1 MELYNSVIIPI
12 FQVIILFCVIKIIS
26 DLKYNKWDYISIFG
40 IIIPVSS
47 LFYIFIGPETI
58 PILLVSTLIL
68 IYIRSKFLGLVVA
81 ILSFLLMY
89 ISNFFTLWI
98 SAMVE
103 RVIHNEYILFISYSL
118 FFTLISLL
126 LAFLTRFFV
135 KKLTSSILSLNK
147 AYLTLI
153 GIILLSTFITLYMYM
168 PKNIISYGDFK
179 YLAVIYV
186 IFIITIAILI
196 VTVSFS
202 IIREIQY
209 KRNMKEIE
217 NYYKYTLQIE
227 KINNEMRK
235 FRHDYVN
242 ILTTMSDYIRENDM
256 AGLRSYFNDEIL
268 PMQDSMQMNT
278 VKINGTENLRVREI
292 KGLLTTKILQAQEKN
307 ISINIEVP
315 EPIDKIN
322 MPIIDLSRVI
332 GIILD
337 NAIEA
342 SETITEDALI
352 RVAFIKNSDIS
363 VTFIV
368 MNKCED
374 DIPRVHTL
382 FQENFSTKRGNRG
395 LGLFTLKEI
404 TDSNAN
410 VLLDTTIENGYFVQK
425 VEILNSQS

>member
-1 MELYNSVIIPI
+1 MDILNSIYISTFQII
-12 FQVIILFCVIKIIS
+12 VLFIVLKIIS
-26 DLKYNKWDYISIFG
+26 NLQYTKWDYISMLG
-40 IIIPVSS
+40 IIIPSTFLYS
-47 LFYIFIGPETI
+47 FFGTKTI
-58 PILLVSTLIL
+58 LILVIATLIL
-68 IYIRSKFLGLVVA
+68 MYIRNKMLGLVLA
-81 ILSFLLMY
+81 TLGFLLLY
-89 ISNFFTLWI
+89 ISNFFAMWITTLMNDYVNNSYLI
-98 SAMVE
+98 LTIYGLSFVIFSIILGFATRYFVIKLSA
-103 RVIHNEYILFISYSL
+103 
-118 FFTLISLL
+118 
-126 LAFLTRFFV
+126 
-135 KKLTSSILSLNK
+135 SILSLNK
-147 AYLTLI
+147 VYLTLI
-153 GIILLSTFITLYMYM
+153 GIILLATFTILYMYM

-209 KRNMKEIE
+209 KRNVKEVE

-227 KINNEMRK
+227 KINNDMRK

-256 AGLRSYFNDEIL
+256 AGLRRYFNDEIL

-307 ISINIEVP
+307 ISISIEVP

>member
-1 MELYNSVIIPI
+1 MDILNSIYISTFQII
-12 FQVIILFCVIKIIS
+12 VLFIVLKIIS
-26 DLKYNKWDYISIFG
+26 NLQYTKWDYISMLG
-40 IIIPVSS
+40 IIIPSTFLYS
-47 LFYIFIGPETI
+47 FFGTKTI
-58 PILLVSTLIL
+58 LILVIATLIL
-68 IYIRSKFLGLVVA
+68 MYIRNKMLGLVLATLV
-81 ILSFLLMY
+81 FLLLY
-89 ISNFFTLWI
+89 ISNFFAMWITTLMNDYVNNSYLI
-98 SAMVE
+98 LTIYGLSFVIFSIILGFATRYFVIKLSA
-103 RVIHNEYILFISYSL
+103 
-118 FFTLISLL
+118 
-126 LAFLTRFFV
+126 
-135 KKLTSSILSLNK
+135 SILSLNK
-147 AYLTLI
+147 VYLTLI
-153 GIILLSTFITLYMYM
+153 GIILLATFTILYMYM

-209 KRNMKEIE
+209 KRNVKEVE

-227 KINNEMRK
+227 KINNDMRK

-256 AGLRSYFNDEIL
+256 AGLRRYFNDEIL

-307 ISINIEVP
+307 ISISIEVP
-315 EPIDKIN
+315 EPIEKIN

-342 SETITEDALI
+342 SESITEDALI

>member
-1 MELYNSVIIPI
+1 MDILNSIYISTFQII
-12 FQVIILFCVIKIIS
+12 VLFIVLKIIS
-26 DLKYNKWDYISIFG
+26 NLQYTKWDYISMLG
-40 IIIPVSS
+40 IIIPSTFLYS
-47 LFYIFIGPETI
+47 FFGTKTI
-58 PILLVSTLIL
+58 LILVIATLIL
-68 IYIRSKFLGLVVA
+68 MYIRNKMLGLVLA
-81 ILSFLLMY
+81 TLGFLLLY
-89 ISNFFTLWI
+89 ISNFFAMWITTLMNDYVNNSYLI
-98 SAMVE
+98 LTIYGLSFVIFSIILGFATRYFVIKLSA
-103 RVIHNEYILFISYSL
+103 
-118 FFTLISLL
+118 
-126 LAFLTRFFV
+126 
-135 KKLTSSILSLNK
+135 SILSLNK
-147 AYLTLI
+147 VYLTLI
-153 GIILLSTFITLYMYM
+153 GIILLATFTILYMYM

-209 KRNMKEIE
+209 KRNVKEVE

-227 KINNEMRK
+227 KINNDMRK

-307 ISINIEVP
+307 ISISIEVP
-315 EPIDKIN
+315 EPIEKIN
-322 MPIIDLSRVI
+322 MSIIDLSRVI

-342 SETITEDALI
+342 SESITEDALI

>member
-1 MELYNSVIIPI
+1 MDILNSIYISTFQII
-12 FQVIILFCVIKIIS
+12 VLFIVLKIIS
-26 DLKYNKWDYISIFG
+26 NLQYTKWDYISMLG
-40 IIIPVSS
+40 IIIPSTFLYS
-47 LFYIFIGPETI
+47 FFGTKTI
-58 PILLVSTLIL
+58 LILVIATLIL
-68 IYIRSKFLGLVVA
+68 MYIRNKMLGLVLA
-81 ILSFLLMY
+81 TLGFLLLY
-89 ISNFFTLWI
+89 ISNFFAMWITTLMNDYVNNSYLI
-98 SAMVE
+98 LTIYGLSFVIFSIILGFATRYFVIKLSA
-103 RVIHNEYILFISYSL
+103 
-118 FFTLISLL
+118 
-126 LAFLTRFFV
+126 
-135 KKLTSSILSLNK
+135 SILSLNK
-147 AYLTLI
+147 VYLTLI
-153 GIILLSTFITLYMYM
+153 GIILLATFTILYMYM

-209 KRNMKEIE
+209 KRNVKEVE

-227 KINNEMRK
+227 KINNDMRK

-307 ISINIEVP
+307 ISISIEVP

>member
-1 MELYNSVIIPI
+1 MDILNSIYISTFQII
-12 FQVIILFCVIKIIS
+12 VLFIVLKIIS
-26 DLKYNKWDYISIFG
+26 NLQYTKWDYISMLG
-40 IIIPVSS
+40 IIIPSTFLYS
-47 LFYIFIGPETI
+47 FFGTKTI
-58 PILLVSTLIL
+58 LILVIATLIL
-68 IYIRSKFLGLVVA
+68 MYIRNKMLGLVLA
-81 ILSFLLMY
+81 TLGFLLLY
-89 ISNFFTLWI
+89 ISNFFAMWITTLMNDYVNNSYLI
-98 SAMVE
+98 LTIYGLSFVIFSIILGFATRYFVIKLSA
-103 RVIHNEYILFISYSL
+103 
-118 FFTLISLL
+118 
-126 LAFLTRFFV
+126 
-135 KKLTSSILSLNK
+135 SILSLNK
-147 AYLTLI
+147 VYLTLI
-153 GIILLSTFITLYMYM
+153 GIILLATFTILYMYM

-209 KRNMKEIE
+209 KRNVKEVE

-227 KINNEMRK
+227 KINNDMRK

-256 AGLRSYFNDEIL
+256 AGLRRYFNDEIL

-307 ISINIEVP
+307 ISISIEVP

-382 FQENFSTKRGNRG
+382 FQENFSTKPGNRG

>member
-1 MELYNSVIIPI
+1 MDILNSIYISTFQII
-12 FQVIILFCVIKIIS
+12 VLFIVLKIIS
-26 DLKYNKWDYISIFG
+26 NLQYTKWDYISMLG
-40 IIIPVSS
+40 IIIPSTFLYS
-47 LFYIFIGPETI
+47 FFGTKTI
-58 PILLVSTLIL
+58 LILVIATLIL
-68 IYIRSKFLGLVVA
+68 MYIRNKMLGLVLA
-81 ILSFLLMY
+81 TLGFLLLY
-89 ISNFFTLWI
+89 ISNFFAMWITTLMNDYVNNSYLI
-98 SAMVE
+98 LTIYGLSFVIFSIILGFATRYFVIKLSA
-103 RVIHNEYILFISYSL
+103 
-118 FFTLISLL
+118 
-126 LAFLTRFFV
+126 
-135 KKLTSSILSLNK
+135 SILSLNK
-147 AYLTLI
+147 VYLTLI
-153 GIILLSTFITLYMYM
+153 GIILLATFTILYMYM

-209 KRNMKEIE
+209 KRNVKEVE

-227 KINNEMRK
+227 KINNDMRK

-256 AGLRSYFNDEIL
+256 AGLRRYFNDEIL

-292 KGLLTTKILQAQEKN
+292 KGLLTTKILQNKEKN
-307 ISINIEVP
+307 ISISIEVP

>member
-1 MELYNSVIIPI
+1 MDILNSIYISTFQII
-12 FQVIILFCVIKIIS
+12 VLFIVLKIIS
-26 DLKYNKWDYISIFG
+26 NLRYSKWDYISMIG
-40 IIIPVSS
+40 IIIPSTFLYS
-47 LFYIFIGPETI
+47 FFGTKTI
-58 PILLVSTLIL
+58 LILVIATLIL
-68 IYIRSKFLGLVVA
+68 MYIRNKMLGLVLA
-81 ILSFLLMY
+81 TLGFLLLY
-89 ISNFFTLWI
+89 ISNFFAMWITTLMNDYVNNSYLI
-98 SAMVE
+98 LTIYGLSFVIFSIILGFATRYFVIKLSA
-103 RVIHNEYILFISYSL
+103 
-118 FFTLISLL
+118 
-126 LAFLTRFFV
+126 
-135 KKLTSSILSLNK
+135 SILSLNK
-147 AYLTLI
+147 VYLTLI
-153 GIILLSTFITLYMYM
+153 GIILLATFTILYMYM

-209 KRNMKEIE
+209 KRNVKEVE

-227 KINNEMRK
+227 KINNDMRK

-256 AGLRSYFNDEIL
+256 AGLRRYFNDEIL

-307 ISINIEVP
+307 ISISIEVP

>member
-1 MELYNSVIIPI
+1 MDILSSIYISTFQII
-12 FQVIILFCVIKIIS
+12 VLFIVLKIIS
-26 DLKYNKWDYISIFG
+26 NLQYTKWDYISMLG
-40 IIIPVSS
+40 IIIPSTFLYS
-47 LFYIFIGPETI
+47 FFGTKTI
-58 PILLVSTLIL
+58 LILVIATLIL
-68 IYIRSKFLGLVVA
+68 MYIRNKMLGLVLA
-81 ILSFLLMY
+81 TLGFLLLY
-89 ISNFFTLWI
+89 ISNFFAMWITTLMNDYVNNSYLI
-98 SAMVE
+98 LTIYGLSFVIFSIILGFATRYFVIKLSA
-103 RVIHNEYILFISYSL
+103 
-118 FFTLISLL
+118 
-126 LAFLTRFFV
+126 
-135 KKLTSSILSLNK
+135 SILSLNK
-147 AYLTLI
+147 VYLTLI
-153 GIILLSTFITLYMYM
+153 GIILLATFTILYMYM

-209 KRNMKEIE
+209 KRNVKEVE

-227 KINNEMRK
+227 KINNDMRK

-256 AGLRSYFNDEIL
+256 AGLRRYFNDEIL

-307 ISINIEVP
+307 ISISIEVP

>member
-1 MELYNSVIIPI
+1 MDILNSIYISTFQII
-12 FQVIILFCVIKIIS
+12 VLFIVLKIIS
-26 DLKYNKWDYISIFG
+26 NLQYTKWDYISMLG
-40 IIIPVSS
+40 IIIPSTFLYS
-47 LFYIFIGPETI
+47 FFGTKTI
-58 PILLVSTLIL
+58 LILVIATLIL
-68 IYIRSKFLGLVVA
+68 MYIRNKMLGLVLA
-81 ILSFLLMY
+81 TLGFLLLY
-89 ISNFFTLWI
+89 ISNFFAMWITTLMNDYVNNSYLI
-98 SAMVE
+98 LTIYGLSFVIFSIILGFATRYFVIKLSA
-103 RVIHNEYILFISYSL
+103 
-118 FFTLISLL
+118 
-126 LAFLTRFFV
+126 
-135 KKLTSSILSLNK
+135 SILSLNK
-147 AYLTLI
+147 VYLTLI

-227 KINNEMRK
+227 KINNDMRK

-307 ISINIEVP
+307 ISISIEVP
-315 EPIDKIN
+315 EPIEKIN

-342 SETITEDALI
+342 SESITEDALI

>member
-1 MELYNSVIIPI
+1 MDILNSIYISTFQII
-12 FQVIILFCVIKIIS
+12 VLFIVLKIIS
-26 DLKYNKWDYISIFG
+26 NLRYSKWDYISMIG
-40 IIIPVSS
+40 IIIPSTFLYS
-47 LFYIFIGPETI
+47 FFGTKTI
-58 PILLVSTLIL
+58 LILVIATLIL
-68 IYIRSKFLGLVVA
+68 MYVRNKMLGLVLA
-81 ILSFLLMY
+81 TLGFLLLY
-89 ISNFFTLWI
+89 ISNFCAMWVTTLMSDYVKNVYLI
-98 SAMVE
+98 LSIYCLSF
-103 RVIHNEYILFISYSL
+103 VIFSVILGF
-118 FFTLISLL
+118 
-126 LAFLTRFFV
+126 ATRYFV
-135 KKLTSSILSLNK
+135 IKLSRSILSLNK
-147 AYLTLI
+147 VYLTLI

-209 KRNMKEIE
+209 KRNVKEVE

-227 KINNEMRK
+227 KINNDMRK

-256 AGLRSYFNDEIL
+256 AGLRRYFNDEIL

-307 ISINIEVP
+307 ISISIEVP

>member
-1 MELYNSVIIPI
+1 MDILNSIYISTFQII
-12 FQVIILFCVIKIIS
+12 VLFIVLKIIS
-26 DLKYNKWDYISIFG
+26 NLQYTKWDYISMLG
-40 IIIPVSS
+40 IIIPSTFLYS
-47 LFYIFIGPETI
+47 FFGTKTI
-58 PILLVSTLIL
+58 LILVIATLIL
-68 IYIRSKFLGLVVA
+68 MYIRNKMLGLVLA
-81 ILSFLLMY
+81 TLGFLLLY
-89 ISNFFTLWI
+89 ISNFFAMWITTLMNDYVNNSYLI
-98 SAMVE
+98 LTIYGLSFVIFSIILGFATRYFVIKLSA
-103 RVIHNEYILFISYSL
+103 
-118 FFTLISLL
+118 
-126 LAFLTRFFV
+126 
-135 KKLTSSILSLNK
+135 SILSLNK
-147 AYLTLI
+147 VYLTLI
-153 GIILLSTFITLYMYM
+153 GIILLATFTILYMYM

-209 KRNMKEIE
+209 KRNVKEVE

-227 KINNEMRK
+227 KINNDMRK

-307 ISINIEVP
+307 ISISIEVP
-315 EPIDKIN
+315 EPIEKIN

-342 SETITEDALI
+342 SESITEDALI

>member
-1 MELYNSVIIPI
+1 MDILNSIYISTFQII
-12 FQVIILFCVIKIIS
+12 VLFIVLKIIS
-26 DLKYNKWDYISIFG
+26 NLQYTKWDYISMLG
-40 IIIPVSS
+40 IIIPSTFLYS
-47 LFYIFIGPETI
+47 FFGTKTI
-58 PILLVSTLIL
+58 LILVIATLIL
-68 IYIRSKFLGLVVA
+68 MYIRNKMLGLVLATLV
-81 ILSFLLMY
+81 FLLLY
-89 ISNFFTLWI
+89 ISNFFAMWITTLMNDYVNNSYLI
-98 SAMVE
+98 LTIYGLSFVIFSIILGFATRYFVIKLSA
-103 RVIHNEYILFISYSL
+103 
-118 FFTLISLL
+118 
-126 LAFLTRFFV
+126 
-135 KKLTSSILSLNK
+135 SILSLNK
-147 AYLTLI
+147 VYLTLI
-153 GIILLSTFITLYMYM
+153 GIILLATFTILYMYM

-209 KRNMKEIE
+209 KRNVKEVE

-227 KINNEMRK
+227 KINNDMRK

-256 AGLRSYFNDEIL
+256 AGLRRYFNDEIL

-307 ISINIEVP
+307 ISISIEVP

>member
-1 MELYNSVIIPI
+1 MDILNSIYISTFQII
-12 FQVIILFCVIKIIS
+12 VLFIVLKIIS
-26 DLKYNKWDYISIFG
+26 NLQYTKWDYISMLG
-40 IIIPVSS
+40 IIIPSTFLYS
-47 LFYIFIGPETI
+47 FFGTKTI
-58 PILLVSTLIL
+58 LILVIATLIL
-68 IYIRSKFLGLVVA
+68 MYIRNKMLGLVLA
-81 ILSFLLMY
+81 TLGFLLLY
-89 ISNFFTLWI
+89 ISNFFAMWITTLMNDYVNNSYLI
-98 SAMVE
+98 LTIYGLSFVIFSIILGFATRYFVIKLSA
-103 RVIHNEYILFISYSL
+103 
-118 FFTLISLL
+118 
-126 LAFLTRFFV
+126 
-135 KKLTSSILSLNK
+135 SILSLNK
-147 AYLTLI
+147 VYLTLI
-153 GIILLSTFITLYMYM
+153 GIILLATFTILYMYM

-209 KRNMKEIE
+209 KRNVKEVE

-227 KINNEMRK
+227 NINNDMRK

-256 AGLRSYFNDEIL
+256 AGLRRYFNDEIL

-307 ISINIEVP
+307 ISISIEVP

>member
-1 MELYNSVIIPI
+1 MDILNSIYISTFQII
-12 FQVIILFCVIKIIS
+12 VLFIVLKIIS
-26 DLKYNKWDYISIFG
+26 NLRYSKWDYISMIG
-40 IIIPVSS
+40 IIIPSTFLYS
-47 LFYIFIGPETI
+47 FFGTKTI
-58 PILLVSTLIL
+58 LILVIATLIL
-68 IYIRSKFLGLVVA
+68 MYVRNKMLGLVLA
-81 ILSFLLMY
+81 TLGFLLLY
-89 ISNFFTLWI
+89 ISNFCAMWVTTLMSDYVKNVYLI
-98 SAMVE
+98 LSIYCLSF
-103 RVIHNEYILFISYSL
+103 VIFSVILGF
-118 FFTLISLL
+118 
-126 LAFLTRFFV
+126 ATRYFV
-135 KKLTSSILSLNK
+135 IKLSRSILSLNK
-147 AYLTLI
+147 VYLTLI

-268 PMQDSMQMNT
+268 PMQDSMQMKT
-278 VKINGTENLRVREI
+278 VKINGTEI

-307 ISINIEVP
+307 ISISIEVP
-315 EPIDKIN
+315 EPIEKIN

-342 SETITEDALI
+342 SESITEDALI

>member
-1 MELYNSVIIPI
+1 MDILNSIYISTFQII
-12 FQVIILFCVIKIIS
+12 VLFIVLKIIS
-26 DLKYNKWDYISIFG
+26 NLQYTKWDYISMLG
-40 IIIPVSS
+40 IIIPSTFLYS
-47 LFYIFIGPETI
+47 FFGTKTI
-58 PILLVSTLIL
+58 LILVIATLIL
-68 IYIRSKFLGLVVA
+68 MYIRNKMLGLVLATLV
-81 ILSFLLMY
+81 FLLLY
-89 ISNFFTLWI
+89 ISNFFAMWITTLMNDYVNNSYLI
-98 SAMVE
+98 LTIYGLSFVIFSIILGFAARYFVIKLSA
-103 RVIHNEYILFISYSL
+103 
-118 FFTLISLL
+118 
-126 LAFLTRFFV
+126 
-135 KKLTSSILSLNK
+135 SILSLNK
-147 AYLTLI
+147 VYLTLI
-153 GIILLSTFITLYMYM
+153 GIILLATFTILYMYM

-209 KRNMKEIE
+209 KRNVKEVE

-227 KINNEMRK
+227 KINNDMRK

-256 AGLRSYFNDEIL
+256 AGLRRYFNDEIL

-307 ISINIEVP
+307 ISISIEVP

>member
-1 MELYNSVIIPI
+1 MDILNSIYISTFQII
-12 FQVIILFCVIKIIS
+12 VLFIVLKIIS
-26 DLKYNKWDYISIFG
+26 NLRYSKWDYISMIG
-40 IIIPVSS
+40 IIIPSTFLYS
-47 LFYIFIGPETI
+47 FFGTKTI
-58 PILLVSTLIL
+58 LILVIATLIL
-68 IYIRSKFLGLVVA
+68 MYVRNKMLGLVLA
-81 ILSFLLMY
+81 TLGFLLLY
-89 ISNFFTLWI
+89 ISNFCAMWVTTLMSDYVKNVYLI
-98 SAMVE
+98 LSIYCLSF
-103 RVIHNEYILFISYSL
+103 VIFSVILGF
-118 FFTLISLL
+118 
-126 LAFLTRFFV
+126 ATRYFV
-135 KKLTSSILSLNK
+135 IKLSRSILSLNK
-147 AYLTLI
+147 VYLTLI

-307 ISINIEVP
+307 ISISIEVP
-315 EPIDKIN
+315 EPIEKIN

-342 SETITEDALI
+342 SESITEDALI

-425 VEILNSQS
+425 VEILNYQS

>member
-1 MELYNSVIIPI
+1 MDILNSIYISTFQII
-12 FQVIILFCVIKIIS
+12 VLFIVLKIIS
-26 DLKYNKWDYISIFG
+26 NLQYTKWDYISMLG
-40 IIIPVSS
+40 IIIPSTFLYS
-47 LFYIFIGPETI
+47 FFGTKTI
-58 PILLVSTLIL
+58 LILVIATLIL
-68 IYIRSKFLGLVVA
+68 MYIRNKMLGLVLA
-81 ILSFLLMY
+81 TLGFLLLY
-89 ISNFFTLWI
+89 ISNFFAMWITTLMNDYVNNSYLI
-98 SAMVE
+98 LTIYGLSFVIFSIILGFATRYFVIKLSA
-103 RVIHNEYILFISYSL
+103 
-118 FFTLISLL
+118 
-126 LAFLTRFFV
+126 
-135 KKLTSSILSLNK
+135 SILSLNK
-147 AYLTLI
+147 VYLTLI
-153 GIILLSTFITLYMYM
+153 GIILLATFTILYMYM

-209 KRNMKEIE
+209 KRNVKEVE

-227 KINNEMRK
+227 KINNDMRK

-256 AGLRSYFNDEIL
+256 AGLRRYFNDEIL

-307 ISINIEVP
+307 ISISIEVP

-342 SETITEDALI
+342 SESITEDALI

>member
-1 MELYNSVIIPI
+1 MDILNSIYISTFQII
-12 FQVIILFCVIKIIS
+12 VLFIVLKIIS
-26 DLKYNKWDYISIFG
+26 NLQYTKWDYISMLG
-40 IIIPVSS
+40 IIIPSTFLYS
-47 LFYIFIGPETI
+47 FFGTKTI
-58 PILLVSTLIL
+58 LILVIATLIL
-68 IYIRSKFLGLVVA
+68 MYIRNKMLGLVLATLV
-81 ILSFLLMY
+81 FLLLY
-89 ISNFFTLWI
+89 ISNFFAMWITTLMNDYVNNSYLI
-98 SAMVE
+98 LTIYGLSFVIFSIILGFATRYFVIKLSA
-103 RVIHNEYILFISYSL
+103 
-118 FFTLISLL
+118 
-126 LAFLTRFFV
+126 
-135 KKLTSSILSLNK
+135 SILSLNK
-147 AYLTLI
+147 VYLTLI
-153 GIILLSTFITLYMYM
+153 GIILLATFTILYMYM

-209 KRNMKEIE
+209 KRNVKEVE

-256 AGLRSYFNDEIL
+256 AGLRRYFNDEIL

-307 ISINIEVP
+307 ISISIEVP
-315 EPIDKIN
+315 EPIEKIN

-342 SETITEDALI
+342 SESITEDALI

>member
-1 MELYNSVIIPI
+1 MDILNSIYISTFQII
-12 FQVIILFCVIKIIS
+12 VLFIVLKIIS
-26 DLKYNKWDYISIFG
+26 NLQYTKWDYISMLG
-40 IIIPVSS
+40 IIIPSTFLYS
-47 LFYIFIGPETI
+47 FFGTKTI
-58 PILLVSTLIL
+58 LILVIATLIL
-68 IYIRSKFLGLVVA
+68 MYIRNKMLGLVLATLV
-81 ILSFLLMY
+81 FLLLY
-89 ISNFFTLWI
+89 ISNFFAMWITTLMNDYVNNSYLI
-98 SAMVE
+98 LTIYGLSFVIFSIILGFATRYFVIKLSA
-103 RVIHNEYILFISYSL
+103 
-118 FFTLISLL
+118 
-126 LAFLTRFFV
+126 
-135 KKLTSSILSLNK
+135 SILSLNK
-147 AYLTLI
+147 VYLTLI
-153 GIILLSTFITLYMYM
+153 GIILLATFTILYMYM

-209 KRNMKEIE
+209 KRNVKEVE

-227 KINNEMRK
+227 KINNDMRK

-256 AGLRSYFNDEIL
+256 AGLRRYFNDEIL

-278 VKINGTENLRVREI
+278 VKINGTKNLRVREI

-307 ISINIEVP
+307 ISISIEVP